1 MAEPI
6 DTNVVVRFLVE
17 TPDGIAEP
25 FKGVFSFFEKLER
38 GERRALLP
46 PLVLFQT
53 YFVLTSYY
61 GVPRG
66 EAAEKLRHLIAFRGL
81 TVPER
86 PVLRKCLQTVVQ
98 GSSDFV
104 DAYLAA
110 LCGARQQTGIF
121 SFDEGLRK
129 LGLDLLPID

>member
-6 DTNVVVRFLVE
+6 DTNVLVRFLVE
-17 TPDGIAEP
+17 APDLVAPP
-25 FKGVFSFFEKLER
+25 FRGVFPFFEKLER

-46 PLVLFQT
+46 PLVLFQV

-66 EAAEKLRHLIAFRGL
+66 EAAEKLRHLISFRGL

-86 PVLRKCLQTVVQ
+86 PVLRRCLQIVAERSADLVA
-98 GSSDFV
+98 
-104 DAYLAA
+104 AYLAA
-110 LCGARQQTGIF
+110 LCGARQQTGVF
-121 SFDEGLRK
+121 SFDDGLRK
-129 LGLDLLPID
+129 LGLELLPIE